1 MKKTLFSFVLTAALI
16 LSLAGC
22 GKAPAG
28 EPQAASSGPA
38 AGPGRQDGE
47 RFEAAIVIEGM
58 EETVLYEHIRNET
71 VGFEMD
77 YDCEQFT
84 RQSRSDR
91 ERFVSVWDDPDE
103 PTNYIEVTY
112 SPQDANAA
120 AASVGETLSA
130 DYEIVTE
137 PWELDRAGSCIR
149 IDASEVKGGG
159 YMPDL
164 LQTVYIIPARDGSR
178 IAAAHCTAES
188 AEGFGRR
195 VAYMMDTLAVVD
207 RQDHSPENPQ
217 PLTGTWQ
224 TASVGYETDGA
235 AAPEYH
241 VRFTDS
247 AVIYGHV
254 KEGTFVFDH
263 SDRIIRIEE
272 TAAGGLR
279 VQAETADGKQYT
291 YQTCES
297 DMDILEYY
305 ETWRKED
312 FPDMYRGG
320 ASLSRSDAAADAA
333 PMNGAPG
340 ATG

>member
-164 LQTVYIIPARDGSR
+164 LQTVYIIPAPDGSR

-207 RQDHSPENPQ
+207 RNGEKMLSDEQA
-217 PLTGTWQ
+217 L
-224 TASVGYETDGA
+224 
-235 AAPEYH
+235 
-241 VRFTDS
+241 S
-247 AVIYGHV
+247 AVRSYCYSRNPEL
-254 KEGTFVFDH
+254 EGIVNAGEYPAYWEISSSDEREIVVLFRSYTGSETRYYIDRAAGEAYTTEFVPGITP
-263 SDRIIRIEE
+263 REERTEE
-272 TAAGGLR
+272 TINVWDYLG
-279 VQAETADGKQYT
+279 
-291 YQTCES
+291 
-297 DMDILEYY
+297 
-305 ETWRKED
+305 
-312 FPDMYRGG
+312 
-320 ASLSRSDAAADAA
+320 
-333 PMNGAPG
+333 
-340 ATG
+340 